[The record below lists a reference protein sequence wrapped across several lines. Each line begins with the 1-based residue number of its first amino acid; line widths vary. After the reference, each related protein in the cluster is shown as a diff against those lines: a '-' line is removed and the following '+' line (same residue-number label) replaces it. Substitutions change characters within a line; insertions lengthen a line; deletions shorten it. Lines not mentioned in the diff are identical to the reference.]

1 MSECQR
7 IASNT
12 ITLRNSCKQPVNQI
26 IGVALSDWLF
36 DVGIHIP
43 KSMAKIVYNQF
54 DNQNIVF
61 KNLSLSKRLNFNMIP
76 LGVKREY

>member
-1 MSECQR
+1 MSECQT

-26 IGVALSDWLF
+26 IGVALSDWPF

-43 KSMAKIVYNQF
+43 KSIAKIVHNQF

-61 KNLSLSKRLNFNMIP
+61 KHPKEFKQND
-76 LGVKREY
+76 